1 LTTATLTG
9 MTTDELK
16 GLEFRLVGPFRGG
29 RVVAVAGD
37 PLDSL
42 VFYFGSTG
50 GGVWKTTDGGV
61 YWDNV
66 SDGYFQR
73 ASVGAIAVAASDPN
87 VVYVGMGESTIR
99 GNVSHGDGVYRSTD
113 AGKTW
118 SHLGLAA
125 TRHIGKVRIHPTD
138 PNTVYVAALGHAHGP
153 NQERGVFRS
162 RDAGKTWDHVL
173 SRGPDAGAVDLSM
186 DLHNPRVLYAAL
198 WEARRNPWSLT
209 SGGPGSGLF
218 RSTDA
223 GDTWTELSK
232 TKTKTK
238 TKTRTHTQN
247 KGFPTGVLG
256 KIGVS
261 AASAQRD
268 RVYVIVEAE
277 NGGVLRSDDAGETW
291 DAMSTDGLLRQ
302 RAWYYQHIIADPR
315 DAETVWVLN
324 LDAWKSNDGGR
335 TFAEFAVPHGDNHD
349 LWIDPNDTRRMIEG
363 NDGGACVTFNAGSS
377 WQPLG
382 GNVPVVPIHDLVV
395 REPEGDLVIATHG
408 RSFWILDDLGPI
420 RASAAAT
427 SANTTGADTTGADV
441 TGADVTGADVTGAPS
456 ALLVKPRPVVRYA
469 VNSGFGHGAV
479 KGKNYRMPGAVMVT
493 YRQKTDPRTGEKVD
507 EYLDAAKNPPDGA
520 LIHYFLK
527 DGPPGDI
534 SLSFLTSDGEKIR
547 TFSSHDPDDDPG
559 EQKAATASKPRVPR
573 ISRVAGL
580 NRFVWNL
587 RYPDATRI
595 DNDDAANELV
605 EDGLAGPQ
613 VPPGAYTVRLQ
624 VGDETFEQGF
634 EVRADPRTGASDADL
649 RAQFEAS
656 QRVHRRLSDVH
667 TAVNELRTIRRRAE
681 DWAER
686 ASDKTDLGAV
696 EAAARA
702 LIERLNPIEAELLQ
716 VKAKTRGDALKF
728 PVRLNGK
735 LAALMGSL
743 ASADAPPTASS
754 KLVMHELDQRVQ
766 AQLDQLSET
775 LATEVAFL
783 NQAIGNAGLAPVG
796 VR

>member
-1 LTTATLTG
+1 LWAGSDDGLVHISRDDGAAWHNVTPPELPEWTLVSIIEPSPHDAATA
-9 MTTDELK
+9 
-16 GLEFRLVGPFRGG
+16 
-29 RVVAVAGD
+29 
-37 PLDSL
+37 
-42 VFYFGSTG
+42 
-50 GGVWKTTDGGV
+50 
-61 YWDNV
+61 
-66 SDGYFQR
+66 
-73 ASVGAIAVAASDPN
+73 
-87 VVYVGMGESTIR
+87 YV
-99 GNVSHGDGVYRSTD
+99 
-113 AGKTW
+113 
-118 SHLGLAA
+118 AA
-125 TRHIGKVRIHPTD
+125 TRYKLDDFAPYLFKTGDYGATWTRIVDGLPLDVFTRTIREDPTRAGLLYLG
-138 PNTVYVAALGHAHGP
+138 TETGLYVS
-153 NQERGVFRS
+153 F
-162 RDAGKTWDHVL
+162 DAG
-173 SRGPDAGAVDLSM
+173 P
-186 DLHNPRVLYAAL
+186 
-198 WEARRNPWSLT
+198 
-209 SGGPGSGLF
+209 
-218 RSTDA
+218 
-223 GDTWTELSK
+223 
-232 TKTKTK
+232 
-238 TKTRTHTQN
+238 
-247 KGFPTGVLG
+247 
-256 KIGVS
+256 
-261 AASAQRD
+261 
-268 RVYVIVEAE
+268 
-277 NGGVLRSDDAGETW
+277 
-291 DAMSTDGLLRQ
+291 
-302 RAWYYQHIIADPR
+302 
-315 DAETVWVLN
+315 
-324 LDAWKSNDGGR
+324 
-335 TFAEFAVPHGDNHD
+335 
-349 LWIDPNDTRRMIEG
+349 
-363 NDGGACVTFNAGSS
+363 S

-441 TGADVTGADVTGAPS
+441 AGAAVTGAAVTGAPA

-559 EQKAATASKPRVPR
+559 EQKAATVSKPRVPR